1 MRYSTLS
8 YKQKIFRRRYDDDD
22 DYDRRPRRKKSGWGK
37 KLAIAAGATAALA
50 GATSL
55 ANKGAFGTTAQKYAG
70 NVLKGVGNAAALSG
84 LNNFGAN
91 LYAKGAMGTVKS
103 QMGSTSGVIGQT
115 IQNRNAFNQNFKT
128 EMQGFKGDASKA
140 NKTIRRVGYTGAN
153 SIMDA
158 SKVRAHHKATLP
170 AATNSPTQP
179 QPQPTNQGE
188 QSGQQGVG
196 YKVDWEG
203 TKSKGKNLWNKGK
216 SLISSYYNSVTGFF
230 GSGGKDGVVSNLAN
244 NTTGAVPISNEV
256 SRQTTANADAANY
269 EAAKKEHEAKA
280 AEIRRQKEAERASN
294 AQELVDKK
302 KEASSSNS
310 RPVKKLHKSEDIDRR
325 LGIQKDP
332 AQIKA
337 ESYRN
342 SDYYNDLF
350 KDHNTPIQGSLFNSS
365 DFVDNTYES
374 KKPVGI
380 KGGQAPAPTNSG
392 GQLSLFDDPNFT
404 AQPKS
409 TSGGVVK
416 NSMKTTTS
424 TSTSGQRVVYNTGSS
439 NNTSSSGGN
448 QKKQTRQPQQSPS
461 TGGST
466 VKPNSTIRSLGPNE
480 YINPAT
486 GEVIRFN

>member
-103 QMGSTSGVIGQT
+103 QMGGTSGVIGQT

-158 SKVRAHHKATLP
+158 SKVRARHKATLP
-170 AATNSPTQP
+170 AATNSPT

-256 SRQTTANADAANY
+256 SRQATANADAANY

-350 KDHNTPIQGSLFNSS
+350 KDH
-365 DFVDNTYES
+365 
-374 KKPVGI
+374 K
-380 KGGQAPAPTNSG
+380 
-392 GQLSLFDDPNFT
+392 
-404 AQPKS
+404 PKS